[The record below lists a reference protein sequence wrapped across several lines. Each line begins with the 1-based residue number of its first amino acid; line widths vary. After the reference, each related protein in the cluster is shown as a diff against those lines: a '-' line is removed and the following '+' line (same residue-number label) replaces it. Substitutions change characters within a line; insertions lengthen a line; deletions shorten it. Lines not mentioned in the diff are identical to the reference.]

1 MKLSCRLDK
10 ISDILFNS
18 LESGK
23 SIKESCEIA
32 GVPRSTFY
40 NWLKVANSPDASP
53 PLAEF
58 YSEFQEAVGQKEI
71 HSMERIDKIDQKLD
85 NIQENISEFKVD
97 TQENISEFKVDIQN
111 NINEFK
117 ILFTEHK
124 SQTQVLNEGI
134 KALLETST
142 SLDGRVDKLE
152 AYQLSQKAIND
163 ATEKSLKH
171 RWTKIVGVV
180 LIFEAIGI
188 GLGILLT
195 HIL

>member
-1 MKLSCRLDK
+1 MKLSCRLGE

-23 SIKESCEIA
+23 SIKESCEVA

-40 NWLKVANSPDASP
+40 NWLKVANSPGASAT
-53 PLAEF
+53 LTDF
-58 YSEFQEAVGQKEI
+58 YSDFQEAKGQKGI
-71 HSMERIDKIDQKLD
+71 QFMERIDKIDQKLD

-97 TQENISEFKVDIQN
+97 IQN

-117 ILFTEHK
+117 ISFTEYK
-124 SQTQVLNEGI
+124 SQTKVLNDGI

-142 SLDGRVDKLE
+142 NLDGRIDKLE
-152 AYQLSQKAIND
+152 EYQLSQKAINN
-163 ATEKSLKH
+163 AYEKSLKH
-171 RWTKIVGVV
+171 KWTKIVGVV
-180 LIFEAIGI
+180 LVFEAIGI